1 MAIPKVVLSLVEG
14 ALGIP
19 PEQTDNVLIVFGYS
33 STGTVGQI
41 YDFDQASPSTVK
53 SQIGVGRGPQLVAT
67 LLATPNHGPVKFV
80 PLAFTAGTNS
90 AVSSSGS
97 GTPPV
102 ITLTGTPHDDFN
114 LRVEVVQTGTLGVWT
129 LRYSLD
135 YSSKFPSQATW
146 SAEIVSAATV
156 ALPDTGITL
165 NIAAGTAA
173 ADNVWTATCTAPT
186 HSNTQIT
193 DGIDLV
199 IAAGTDFG
207 WGWVTAANGGASDA
221 ARMSALAATFAA
233 VSARIDLLEAAY
245 KYVGFT
251 LEAPSPFD
259 PTTSA
264 GLTTW
269 RSAFASAVAALA
281 HKRMMIAAGYCRR
294 AADMTIAGFGI
305 PRRPIWTVAERLSS
319 MSISTHLGE
328 VKSGP
333 SRSVVSLEH
342 DEEAT
347 GGLDSLRLTT
357 MRTIAGRQGFYVTR
371 GNQFATVGSDY
382 SATPRLRVINTASKT
397 LRNAALFYLNSKIIV
412 DSATGRIREDEAMA
426 IDSDLSSQLDA
437 VLVQPQHASSVAA
450 RVSRTDAILSTSTL
464 NVEGAVQPVGYGEQI
479 PISLGFTKTTAA
491 AAA

>member
-1 MAIPKVVLSLVEG
+1 MAIPKVVLTLVEG

-33 STGTVGQI
+33 SIGTVGLI

-53 SQIGVGRGPQLVAT
+53 AQIGVGRGPQLVAT

-90 AVSSSGS
+90 AVSSSG
-97 GTPPV
+97 TAPPV
-102 ITLTGTPHDDFN
+102 ITITGTPHDDHS
-114 LRVEVVQTGTLGVWT
+114 LRVEPIQTGALGVWT

-135 YSSKFPSQATW
+135 YDPKYPSQATW

-156 ALPDTGITL
+156 VLPDTGITL
-165 NIAAGTAA
+165 TIAAGTASA
-173 ADNVWTATCTAPT
+173 NNVWTATCTAPT

-207 WGWVTAANGGASDA
+207 WGWVTAANGGVSDA
-221 ARMSALAATFAA
+221 ARMTALAATFAA
-233 VSARIDLLEAAY
+233 VSARVDLLETAY

-259 PTTSA
+259 PTTSG

-269 RSAFASAVAALA
+269 RSAFASAIAALS

-294 AADMTIAGFGI
+294 AADMTITGNAI
-305 PRRPIWTVAERLSS
+305 PRRPIWTVAERLSA
-319 MSISTHLGE
+319 MPISTHLGE
-328 VKSGP
+328 VKSGAA
-333 SRSVVSLEH
+333 RSVVSLEH

-347 GGLDSLRLTT
+347 GGLDALRLTT

-371 GNQFATVGSDY
+371 GSQFAAAGSDY
-382 SATPRLRVINTASKT
+382 SATPRLRVINTASKG
-397 LRNAALFYLNSKIIV
+397 LRNGALFYLNSKIIV
-412 DSATGRIREDEAMA
+412 DSSTGRIREDEAMA
-426 IDSDLSSQLDA
+426 IDSDLTSQLDA
-437 VLVQPQHASSVAA
+437 LLVQPQHASSVAA

-479 PISLGFTKTTAA
+479 PISLGFTKSTSAA
-491 AAA
+491 AA